1 VRPDLVAYGCTSA
14 TLSMGPEY
22 DRAFSERITAY
33 TGVPGITAAGALAES
48 LSDLKISRAG
58 FASPYTEQLNQEGA
72 EFLAQSGLDIVEI
85 AYVGKDLGNYGQGD
99 LLPQEVYDLGLRAD
113 HSDAEAIVL
122 SCTDMR
128 ALEVVDRLE
137 VELDKPVVTSN
148 QALMY
153 IAAKRLGL
161 ESRVPGKLGTLS
173 SVTVDD

>member
-1 VRPDLVAYGCTSA
+1 
-14 TLSMGPEY
+14 
-22 DRAFSERITAY
+22 
-33 TGVPGITAAGALAES
+33 LAES
-48 LSDLKISRAG
+48 LSDLKISCAG
-58 FASPYTEQLNQEGA
+58 FASPYTEQLNREGA
-72 EFLAQSGLDIVEI
+72 EFLAQCGLDIVEI

-99 LLPQEVYDLGLRAD
+99 LQPQEVYDLGLRAD

-137 VELDKPVVTSN
+137 SELDKPVVTSN

-161 ESRVPGKLGTLS
+161 DSRVPGKLGTLS
-173 SVTVDD
+173 SVTVDN